1 MAITRR
7 EFLTR
12 AAAAAFATGG
22 PYALID
28 RITRPVIRR
37 PNATGPGSSAGRPR
51 SLPPEQHLF
60 LGLSTVTDNATLV
73 TVPPL
78 HHAVV
83 TAQLNVPATT
93 PALQNAQQVL
103 ESTISGLEDSG
114 LLDFRPSGLG
124 LAIAWGLPYFDLLPT
139 ALTSEWLPLDLAAS
153 QANGATTYAILNASS
168 FASDPPG
175 DPRAE

>member
-7 EFLTR
+7 EFLTT
-12 AAAAAFATGG
+12 AAAAAFATGAG
-22 PYALID
+22 APYGLVD
-28 RITRPVIRR
+28 RFTRPVIRR
-37 PNATGPGSSAGRPR
+37 PNASGPGSTAGEAR

-103 ESTISGLEDSG
+103 ESAIAGLEDSG

-124 LAIAWGLPYFDLLPT
+124 LAVAWGLPYFNLLPT
-139 ALTSEWLPLDLAAS
+139 RSRASGCPSTS
-153 QANGATTYAILNASS
+153 
-168 FASDPPG
+168 PPARRTERR
-175 DPRAE
+175 PTPS